1 MLNCKTYSRYD
12 KLKKGGRTILQ
23 ISTTSKICGNPSW
36 TASPLLSC
44 KDTVLKKTA
53 SASKEIWINTHASS
67 AVHTAAIPRCVLH
80 NGKRMQTDADGE
92 KTEKAKPA
100 GYTGNVHARIHP
112 PSKNI
117 YRDARTE
124 AGIAANVHTQD
135 SDVQKVKKYI
145 QTPEKPT
152 IIHYAFQ
159 VPSKVASY
167 HQISH
172 TSRPKLLSILC
183 LEHHARRP
191 DRFWTGPPFSERLRF
206 ATQIQFRFFSCQKTA
221 DIVFMHY
228 NNQQCRKQRK
238 SRNKYPRIR
247 LMQQKI
253 YAI

>member
-1 MLNCKTYSRYD
+1 MNRKPFAIVQRHCAEEDRLGKQGDMD
-12 KLKKGGRTILQ
+12 KYACFFCSAYGGDTPMR
-23 ISTTSKICGNPSW
+23 ST
-36 TASPLLSC
+36 
-44 KDTVLKKTA
+44 
-53 SASKEIWINTHASS
+53 
-67 AVHTAAIPRCVLH
+67 
-80 NGKRMQTDADGE
+80 RMQTDADGE

-183 LEHHARRP
+183 SEHHARRP
-191 DRFWTGPPFSERLRF
+191 GRF
-206 ATQIQFRFFSCQKTA
+206 
-221 DIVFMHY
+221 
-228 NNQQCRKQRK
+228 
-238 SRNKYPRIR
+238 
-247 LMQQKI
+247 
-253 YAI
+253 

>member
-1 MLNCKTYSRYD
+1 MLNCKIYFRYD

-23 ISTTSKICGNPSW
+23 ISTTFKISGNPSW
-36 TASPLLSC
+36 TASPVLSC

-159 VPSKVASY
+159 VPSCVPGPKQGGILPSNFTHLTAKTAIDSLLR
-167 HQISH
+167 
-172 TSRPKLLSILC
+172 TSRKASWSVLNRSAVFRTFTVCDANSI
-183 LEHHARRP
+183 
-191 DRFWTGPPFSERLRF
+191 
-206 ATQIQFRFFSCQKTA
+206 
-221 DIVFMHY
+221 
-228 NNQQCRKQRK
+228 
-238 SRNKYPRIR
+238 
-247 LMQQKI
+247 
-253 YAI
+253 